1 VPSACTRVEAE
12 GRQRPLEL
20 RYSEALTLLFD
31 MALESAMRIR
41 EMYTLERGQ
50 IDLERPTIFLSKT
63 KNGSKR
69 QVPCRR
75 CRWRS
80 SPPYG
85 GGSKLHLSRWWGGNP
100 DKKALAK
107 ITSQPSR

>member
-1 VPSACTRVEAE
+1 MADSRQRAPSACTRVEAE

-69 QVPCRR
+69 QVPM
-75 CRWRS
+75 S
-80 SPPYG
+80 SVLVAKLTAYG
-85 GGSKLHLSRWWGGNP
+85 GGSELHLFRWWGGNP
-100 DKKALAK
+100 DK
-107 ITSQPSR
+107 